1 MTSIKKT
8 TRIEMDR
15 GDDEAVTVVHGFS
28 NEIDAP
34 SYEVLN
40 RHDLLTRKY
49 RVNDE
54 KELDVENPNSTRSR
68 NLWTS
73 CLCFPLCC
81 IINNFE
87 VPNGSLKLAYD
98 GRGNYVFYGPG
109 VHQVIDPFYS
119 LVPGYKMFGSEDI
132 VFGDRTIVTVPQGSI
147 GYCTEFGHPVLL
159 PPGMHHWR
167 SPTLKFERMIDVDD
181 PVIILGPWTLLTIDQ
196 GYMAVTQDNGKQV
209 ILEGGAVYLLTHKN
223 WKFETFVST
232 KIQTDTLTRIEASS
246 ADNVIM
252 LVDATVL
259 WRIKDVNQAVLMS
272 AETMSATGKSSTSKT
287 EISHTAKLRN
297 DVIKQAL
304 ASLSFFIGTIN
315 FSDSMA
321 AAGVNKRTKESQS
334 IPVAQVESI
343 LNAPEAP
350 EVLFEEF
357 NLYNNEKLHDAVV
370 HANEVTERY
379 GVEIISIN
387 IISAIP
393 KDNKLQASLAA
404 GAVAAAE
411 AQMME
416 TSAQGKSR
424 AMKIQAVATA
434 NQTMIIAQADAD
446 ADVVRAEGA
455 KKAADLLAT
464 NPVSVEL
471 SKIRTT
477 GEALAGKGNNA
488 SFFFGADPKDVS
500 QLLSNSNVVKG
511 AK

>member
-1 MTSIKKT
+1 
-8 TRIEMDR
+8 
-15 GDDEAVTVVHGFS
+15 
-28 NEIDAP
+28 
-34 SYEVLN
+34 
-40 RHDLLTRKY
+40 
-49 RVNDE
+49 
-54 KELDVENPNSTRSR
+54 
-68 NLWTS
+68 
-73 CLCFPLCC
+73 
-81 IINNFE
+81 
-87 VPNGSLKLAYD
+87 
-98 GRGNYVFYGPG
+98 
-109 VHQVIDPFYS
+109 
-119 LVPGYKMFGSEDI
+119 
-132 VFGDRTIVTVPQGSI
+132 
-147 GYCTEFGHPVLL
+147 
-159 PPGMHHWR
+159 
-167 SPTLKFERMIDVDD
+167 
-181 PVIILGPWTLLTIDQ
+181 
-196 GYMAVTQDNGKQV
+196 MAVTQDNGRQI

-259 WRIKDVNQAVLMS
+259 WRIKDVNMAVLMS
-272 AETMSATGKSSTSKT
+272 AETMSATGKSSTSRN

-321 AAGVNKRTKESQS
+321 AAAMNQRTKESQS
-334 IPVAQVESI
+334 QRVPIIQAESF

-350 EVLFEEF
+350 DAVFEEF

-393 KDNKLQASLAA
+393 KDTKLQASLAA

-416 TSAQGKSR
+416 TSAQGRSR
-424 AMKIQAVATA
+424 AMRIEAVATA
-434 NQTMIIAQADAD
+434 KQTMILAQASAD

-477 GEALAGKGNNA
+477 GEALAGSGNHT

-500 QLLSNSNVVKG
+500 TLLANSNIVRG
-511 AK
+511 TN